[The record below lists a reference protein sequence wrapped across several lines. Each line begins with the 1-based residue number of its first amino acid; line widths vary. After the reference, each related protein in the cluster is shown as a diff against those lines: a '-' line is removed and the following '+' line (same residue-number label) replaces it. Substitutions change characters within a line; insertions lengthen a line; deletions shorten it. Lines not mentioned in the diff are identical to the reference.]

1 MSRRGERPGHSA
13 TTAHFQAA
21 YPFLGMGGL
30 GAPGVYIG
38 TDAFGGAWAFDPWE
52 HYARKAVRSPNMIV
66 MGDIAHLKSTLIKTF
81 LYRQYVF
88 GRQFWIL
95 DVKGE
100 YGPFARAL
108 GYPTIRLEP
117 GGEVRLNAI
126 ERRGGREGQLALLR
140 TVAMAA
146 LHRDLGPEEDA
157 GLRVALDQVNEEAGS
172 SEPTL
177 PQVVEAL
184 LHPREAMVEG
194 VAAEGAAEFA
204 AATRDCA
211 LALQRLCEG
220 DLRGMFDGP
229 TSDGIDLDAGV
240 VVLDLSAMRDS
251 EALGVLMTCAGAW
264 QQAIFRERK
273 DESDRTGVP
282 MRKTFCVFEEVWR
295 VAPNVAVAEW
305 LQSNFKLCRAF
316 GIAVVLSLHKLTDFG
331 TAGAEGS
338 RAARIAE
345 ALVGDAGCVVIHRQP
360 PDQRQVLHQVLGC
373 SDTETELSTT
383 LEIGESIWRMGSVS
397 MLVRLRMSRR
407 ERQITFTDEQM
418 GVAGPAG
425 GS

>member
-1 MSRRGERPGHSA
+1 MTRRGERPGYSA

-21 YPFLGMGGL
+21 YPFLGQGGL
-30 GAPGVYIG
+30 SAPGVYIG

-52 HYARKAVRSPNMIV
+52 LYARKAVRSPNMIV

-100 YGPFARAL
+100 YGPFAKAL

-117 GGEVRLNAI
+117 GGDVRLNAI
-126 ERRGGREGQLALLR
+126 ERRGGRDGQLALLR
-140 TVAMAA
+140 AAAMAA
-146 LHRDLGPEEDA
+146 LRRDLGPAEEA

-184 LHPREAMVEG
+184 LHPRAAMVEG
-194 VAAEGAAEFA
+194 VAAEDAAEFA
-204 AATRDCA
+204 AAVRDCA

-229 TSDGIDLDAGV
+229 TSEGIDLDAGV

-273 DESDRTGVP
+273 AESDRTGVP

-295 VAPNVAVAEW
+295 VISNLAVAEW
-305 LQSNFKLCRAF
+305 LQSNSKLCRAF
-316 GIAVVLSLHKLTDFG
+316 GISNVLSLHKLTDFG
-331 TAGAEGS
+331 TAGADGS

-345 ALVGDAGCVVIHRQP
+345 ALVGDAGCIVIYRQP
-360 PDQRQVLHQVLGC
+360 PDQRQVLHQMLGC

-383 LEIGESIWRMGSVS
+383 LEIGEAIWKIGSQS
-397 MLVRLRMSRR
+397 MLVRQRMSRR
-407 ERQITFTDEQM
+407 ERRITDTDEQM
-418 GVAGPAG
+418 GVAGRAG